1 MSICSGR
8 KIDERILPAS
18 RPISFDALKQRA
30 ATLAASSLKHLPA
43 VAPHQVAENGS
54 PQHVT
59 TTTVGFQQPS
69 AALSVANG
77 VPQQAATS
85 NAAASTPQRI
95 EEPAI
100 RKEHPAEQGD
110 AGLDGVESPVR
121 KTPLRQPP
129 AETGEK
135 PLLNGAGSVVETSTL
150 ENTAHPLV
158 APLGNLGSATPTGNE
173 HEAQDLGLGQPNGIP
188 GDLKAAEAIPD
199 NRPSHADPSR
209 YPDALSSPGSTA
221 QSTLTTTIH
230 EGSADTSP
238 DHEEPQYSGKDEEGI
253 SERLEPDHGVEDD
266 DRQGEAGPR
275 PEAPVGPS
283 SPLPAAVSGVEA
295 QLLEESAAAQLSQIK
310 APVEAPKQILADSS
324 SQLREETRDE
334 TTASKSGD
342 VPGKQDVDVV
352 GREPETPE
360 LALSADLP
368 ASGIETQGS
377 ADPMDV
383 DEEQA
388 STAPK
393 DAPSRQTG
401 SLDAVQPQAT
411 VSETTAVPVAT
422 DAPSVHGAHPTI
434 IVTADFTPLAPQP
447 QPQQVDTAEPNPS
460 TATSPLKFSSSLP
473 GPQSGEISASQTLS
487 APQLRLLTHKVQDRR
502 RRSVPTVIFGKQA
515 KQPRA
520 SDDSSLAVSRRQQQ
534 QQQQGHIPV
543 DDYFTPLFIEG
554 FTRQSTW
561 MKPIEKLLNQAHKTL
576 STPDQYVSILDHQ
589 ACKILRRVYH
599 LQQHDK
605 WSLRQPVRCPEPTR
619 PPSHWDVLL
628 QEMKW
633 MRTDFREE
641 RKWKRAVARNLA
653 FACAGWVHSS
663 PVERL
668 ALQVN
673 AVIPPVPA
681 AETVHPPTADHAGG
695 QDDALPE
702 LIHSDSPMEDSTID
716 HDEEPLDVSIET
728 IAPAT
733 IFALQ
738 DDEVVF
744 SLQPSKTADELLVN
758 LPLYGSPLR
767 VPKFDFVG
775 SDYDPDA
782 RWRRPAL
789 PLSKYV
795 EGEMVLDVQPPPR
808 KRSRF
813 QYRYDAEDHDGD
825 EVIFGAK
832 PDDGTQ
838 TQPEIIDVALFNPEM
853 RSTRE
858 RLHASH
864 QFRPPTE
871 HLMPTQSFYECR
883 TASQWTWA
891 EDDQLK
897 SLVREYSYNWSL
909 ISTIVSTPSLFA
921 SGAERRTPWECFER
935 WVQLEGLPN
944 DFGKSP
950 YFKAYQGRI
959 DAAQKTIQELNQKA
973 QQQVGPNGA
982 VTPIPRRRPT
992 TTVRVER
999 RRNQKHL
1006 AMIDAMRKLAKKR
1019 EGNAQ
1024 KASQA
1029 ANLASMRKANES
1041 QAPVRQQV
1049 PNKTP
1054 REYSLMRWERDQQ
1067 LAERMAQYAR
1077 RTEMQKRVSFCSI
1090 LIRHATR
1097 NARSVLIS

>member
-1 MSICSGR
+1 MTEVGPADRARLLRSKRVDQSSILTSRKRKLRELFAVATGEDGFPSFDFSDADAPPLTPFEQKFLNECDLLLGR
-8 KIDERILPAS
+8 KVDERILPAS
-18 RPISFDALKQRA
+18 RPLSFDTLKQRA

-43 VAPHQVAENGS
+43 VAPHQVAENRS
-54 PQHVT
+54 PESVAA
-59 TTTVGFQQPS
+59 TTVGFQQPG
-69 AALSVANG
+69 AAFPVANG

-85 NAAASTPQRI
+85 NAAPITPQPI

-110 AGLDGVESPVR
+110 AGLDGVESPAT
-121 KTPLRQPP
+121 KTPLHQPP

-135 PLLNGAGSVVETSTL
+135 PLLNGDGSVVEASSL
-150 ENTAHPLV
+150 GNTAHPL
-158 APLGNLGSATPTGNE
+158 APPLGNLGSATTTGNE
-173 HEAQDLGLGQPNGIP
+173 HEARDLGLGQQNGIP
-188 GDLKAAEAIPD
+188 SDLKAVEAIPD
-199 NRPSHADPSR
+199 NRSSHADPSR

-253 SERLEPDHGVEDD
+253 SERPEHDRGVEDE
-266 DRQGEAGPR
+266 DRREEVGPR
-275 PEAPVGPS
+275 PEAPVEPS
-283 SPLPAAVSGVEA
+283 SPLPTVVSGVEA
-295 QLLEESAAAQLSQIK
+295 QLLEESAAAQLSQTK
-310 APVEAPKQILADSS
+310 APVEPPKQALVDSS

-342 VPGKQDVDVV
+342 VSGKQDVDMV
-352 GREPETPE
+352 GREPETPD
-360 LALSADLP
+360 LASVADLP
-368 ASGIETQGS
+368 ASGIESQGS
-377 ADPMDV
+377 AGPMDV

-393 DAPSRQTG
+393 DAPSRQAG
-401 SLDAVQPQAT
+401 RFDVVQPQAT
-411 VSETTAVPVAT
+411 VSETTAVPIAT
-422 DAPSVHGAHPTI
+422 EAPSVHGAHPTI
-434 IVTADFTPLAPQP
+434 IVTADFTPLAPR
-447 QPQQVDTAEPNPS
+447 PQQVDTAEPDTS
-460 TATSPLKFSSSLP
+460 AATSPLKVSSLLP
-473 GPQSGEISASQTLS
+473 GPQNEEVSASQTLS

-520 SDDSSLAVSRRQQQ
+520 SDDSSLAVSR

-653 FACAGWVHSS
+653 FACSGWVHSS

-681 AETVHPPTADHAGG
+681 AETVHPPTVDHPGG
-695 QDDALPE
+695 LDDALPE
-702 LIHSDSPMEDSTID
+702 LVHSDSPMEDSTID

-744 SLQPSKTADELLVN
+744 SLQPSKTADEL
-758 LPLYGSPLR
+758 
-767 VPKFDFVG
+767 
-775 SDYDPDA
+775 
-782 RWRRPAL
+782 
-789 PLSKYV
+789 
-795 EGEMVLDVQPPPR
+795 
-808 KRSRF
+808 
-813 QYRYDAEDHDGD
+813 
-825 EVIFGAK
+825 
-832 PDDGTQ
+832 
-838 TQPEIIDVALFNPEM
+838 
-853 RSTRE
+853 
-858 RLHASH
+858 
-864 QFRPPTE
+864 
-871 HLMPTQSFYECR
+871 
-883 TASQWTWA
+883 
-891 EDDQLK
+891 
-897 SLVREYSYNWSL
+897 
-909 ISTIVSTPSLFA
+909 
-921 SGAERRTPWECFER
+921 
-935 WVQLEGLPN
+935 
-944 DFGKSP
+944 
-950 YFKAYQGRI
+950 
-959 DAAQKTIQELNQKA
+959 
-973 QQQVGPNGA
+973 
-982 VTPIPRRRPT
+982 
-992 TTVRVER
+992 
-999 RRNQKHL
+999 
-1006 AMIDAMRKLAKKR
+1006 
-1019 EGNAQ
+1019 
-1024 KASQA
+1024 
-1029 ANLASMRKANES
+1029 
-1041 QAPVRQQV
+1041 
-1049 PNKTP
+1049 
-1054 REYSLMRWERDQQ
+1054 
-1067 LAERMAQYAR
+1067 
-1077 RTEMQKRVSFCSI
+1077 
-1090 LIRHATR
+1090 
-1097 NARSVLIS
+1097 